1 MHKLTAILA
10 TLALA
15 IGSASA
21 AAAPRKH
28 HARRGPSPAKLA
40 SAAWVRDCVHERTG
54 PTDGLSVPI
63 ATRLCKAMSRI
74 HDAIEACEQA
84 VVDACVDQALPDGS
98 TDCMDEALADEF
110 AATCFVRP
118 DAPVA
123 KGGK

>member
-10 TLALA
+10 SLALA
-15 IGSASA
+15 TSAV
-21 AAAPRKH
+21 AAPRKH
-28 HARRGPSPAKLA
+28 HARRAPSPAKLA

-98 TDCMDEALADEF
+98 TDCMDDALASEF

-123 KGGK
+123 ARGGK